1 MAPRACSLCG
11 TLIHDKTVKFCV
23 SCGATLPPVG
33 LVPQQAA
40 GSSGSVRRGTSINDN
55 DGGAGISFKATRRWA
70 RPDDAPARKPSKCL
84 FFMAAFFLSIATGA
98 LAISGL
104 DLQVRWDTGN
114 YGPHDDHYDVTFDA
128 GVVFIGGRFK
138 NMAASAYK
146 LWLSVYWEAIED
158 ARPDEKKA
166 TTLLD
171 NQIPQPCIT

>member
-70 RPDDAPARKPSKCL
+70 RPDDAPARKPSK
-84 FFMAAFFLSIATGA
+84 
-98 LAISGL
+98 
-104 DLQVRWDTGN
+104 
-114 YGPHDDHYDVTFDA
+114 
-128 GVVFIGGRFK
+128 
-138 NMAASAYK
+138 
-146 LWLSVYWEAIED
+146 
-158 ARPDEKKA
+158 
-166 TTLLD
+166 
-171 NQIPQPCIT
+171 